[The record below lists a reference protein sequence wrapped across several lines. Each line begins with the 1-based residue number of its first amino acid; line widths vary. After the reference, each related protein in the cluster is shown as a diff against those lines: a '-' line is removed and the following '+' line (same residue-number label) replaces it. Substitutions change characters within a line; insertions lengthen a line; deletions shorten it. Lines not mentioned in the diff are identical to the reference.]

1 MVELFE
7 QDERQN
13 NRQSSKGNQLKW
25 NNNGIWYK
33 ADYTGYE
40 GLAEYM
46 ISHLLLKSSLRQDEF
61 VLYEPEQIRYKDA
74 VYSGVKSND
83 FLEKDWQLITLERLF
98 MTFFG
103 QSLYQSIFKIS
114 DPEKRLIF
122 LVEQVER
129 VTNLSDFGVYMNK
142 LFTIDAF
149 FLNEDRH
156 THNIAILM
164 NKDGRFSYS
173 PIFDN
178 GAGLLADTS
187 LDYPLGKDVYLQIK
201 EVRAKTISADFDEQ
215 LDLSEKLYG
224 NHLKFHFH
232 AKDVS
237 DLLDGISIYSQEE
250 KDRVRDILLSQMKK
264 YAYLF
269 DEKQPLLFCYN
280 SDRFKDRRC
289 DF

>member
-129 VTNLSDFGVYMNK
+129 VTNLSGFGVYMNK
-142 LFTIDAF
+142 LFTMDAF

-224 NHLKFHFH
+224 NHLKFHFQT
-232 AKDVS
+232 KDVS
-237 DLLDGISIYSQEE
+237 NLLDGISIYSQEE

-269 DEKQPLLFCYN
+269 DEKQPLL
-280 SDRFKDRRC
+280 
-289 DF
+289 

>member
-129 VTNLSDFGVYMNK
+129 VTNLSDFGVYINK

-164 NKDGRFSYS
+164 NKDGRFAYS

-232 AKDVS
+232 IKDVS
-237 DLLDGISIYSQEE
+237 NLLDGISIYSQEE

-269 DEKQPLLFCYN
+269 DEKQPLL
-280 SDRFKDRRC
+280 
-289 DF
+289 

>member
-1 MVELFE
+1 MIELFE

-25 NNNGIWYK
+25 INNGIWYK

-46 ISHLLLKSSLRQDEF
+46 VSHLLLKSSLRQDEF
-61 VLYEPEQIRYKDA
+61 VLYEPEQIRYKDT

-83 FLEKDWQLITLERLF
+83 FLEKGWQLITLERLF

-122 LVEQVER
+122 LVEQIER
-129 VTNLSDFGVYMNK
+129 ITNLRNFGIYINK

-156 THNIAILM
+156 THNIALLM
-164 NKDGRFSYS
+164 NKDGRFAYS
-173 PIFDN
+173 PIFDH

-187 LDYPLGKDVYLQIK
+187 LDYPLGRDVYLQIK
-201 EVRAKTISADFDEQ
+201 EVRAKTISTDFDEQ

-224 NHLKFHFH
+224 NHLKFCFH

-250 KDRVRDILLSQMKK
+250 KDRVKDILLSQMRK

-269 DEKQPLLFCYN
+269 DMNFLN
-280 SDRFKDRRC
+280 
-289 DF
+289 

>member
-142 LFTIDAF
+142 LFTMDAF

-237 DLLDGISIYSQEE
+237 NLLDGISIYSQEE

-269 DEKQPLLFCYN
+269 DEKQPLL
-280 SDRFKDRRC
+280 
-289 DF
+289 

>member
-74 VYSGVKSND
+74 VYFGVKSND

-142 LFTIDAF
+142 LFTMDAF

-269 DEKQPLLFCYN
+269 DEKQPLL
-280 SDRFKDRRC
+280 
-289 DF
+289 

>member
-142 LFTIDAF
+142 LFTMDAF

-250 KDRVRDILLSQMKK
+250 KDRVSDILLSQMKK

-269 DEKQPLLFCYN
+269 DKKQPLL
-280 SDRFKDRRC
+280 
-289 DF
+289 